1 MAGGRPTIMTDEVLK
16 KLEEAFLI
24 GCTDTEASLYADIT
38 PRTLYNYQK
47 ENPEFLQR
55 KEQLKERPFLKARKT
70 IVESLG
76 DPNHAFKFMER
87 KKRAEFGQNVEV
99 TGNLTIS
106 QVLDQ
111 LQNGQETTGQE
122 LED

>member
-1 MAGGRPTIMTDEVLK
+1 MTDAVLK
-16 KLEEAFLI
+16 KLEEAFAL

-47 ENPEFLQR
+47 EHPEFLQR
-55 KEQLKERPFLKARKT
+55 KEQLKEKPFLKARTT
-70 IVESLG
+70 IIEALG

-87 KKRAEFGQNVEV
+87 KKRSEFGQNVEV

-122 LED
+122 LEN